1 MVEAGVSP
9 DGLWSPRG
17 KTARWIVLAAMSVN
31 LAASLMMAAVL
42 RQGTAA
48 GGTLPDRLAYVA
60 SHATIVSAGWY
71 TWELA
76 TLSLVAVFATVLRS
90 LDAPGTSGLRALSFL
105 LLAMGAIPDSINNLI
120 NAGILPDIA
129 IEWASLADGDPLRA
143 ALAGEFARWDR
154 FTVLLT
160 GALANGLYAAAG
172 WLLMVA
178 AYRTHGFPR
187 PLCHLQ
193 WLLWSA
199 TTAMSAAA
207 LANSTAALIATVA
220 VTMASFVVWSAST
233 AWLWLG
239 REPAGA

>member
-1 MVEAGVSP
+1 MTA
-9 DGLWSPRG
+9 DGLWTPRG
-17 KTARWIVLAAMSVN
+17 KSARWIVLVAMSVN
-31 LAASLMMAAVL
+31 LAASLMMATVL

-48 GGTLPDRLAYVA
+48 GGAIPDRLAYVA
-60 SHATIVSAGWY
+60 ANAGMVSAGWY

-129 IEWASLADGDPLRA
+129 VEWASLADGDPLRTV
-143 ALAGEFARWDR
+143 LAGEFARWDR

-172 WLLMVA
+172 WLLMVS
-178 AYRTHGFPR
+178 AYRTAAYPR
-187 PLCHLQ
+187 ALCHLQ
-193 WLLWSA
+193 WLLWTA

-207 LANSTAALIATVA
+207 VADSTPALIATVG
-220 VTMASFVVWSAST
+220 VTMASFVVWSSST
-233 AWLWLG
+233 AWFWLG
-239 REPAGA
+239 REAP